1 MSPAT
6 IQDVARLANVS
17 VATVSRVLNNSSA
30 VRPSTREHVL
40 KAIEELDYTP
50 NLSARRLKTGRTLS
64 IGVFLPFLT
73 LPSYSERLR
82 GVQKA
87 LADTIYDLVL
97 VSAET
102 PDHIDVCVANLLH
115 SSRVDGAIVVSINL
129 TPKHVEQFQQTG
141 TSVVLVDSY
150 YPPLNRVYVDD
161 TAGGQQATQHLI
173 SLGHRKIGFLSD
185 YLDNPFN
192 FVGMRHRYEGYR
204 HALKEAGLPF
214 HQAYCQHGQLGG
226 REAFQKAK
234 NLLTLADRPT
244 AIFAASDTH
253 AVGVLKAA
261 HELGI
266 RVPEE
271 LSVVGYDDI
280 RDAEYLNLTTI
291 KQYLFKMGLE
301 ATQLLLSSLEDPSA
315 PTREIRLQTEL
326 VVRGTTGPSPEGEI
340 I

>member
-1 MSPAT
+1 MSAAT

-17 VATVSRVLNNSSA
+17 VATVSRVLNKSTA
-30 VRPSTREHVL
+30 VKPATRDRVL
-40 KAIEELDYTP
+40 VAIKELDYTP

-102 PDHIDVCVANLLH
+102 ADHINACVTNLLH

-141 TSVVLVDSY
+141 TSVVLVDSH
-150 YPPLNRVYVDD
+150 YPPLNRVFVDD
-161 TAGGQQATQHLI
+161 AAGGYQATQHLI
-173 SLGHRKIGFLSD
+173 GLGHSKIGFLSD
-185 YLDNPFN
+185 YLDNPFG
-192 FVGMRHRYEGYR
+192 FVGMRHRFDGYC
-204 HALKEAGLPF
+204 HALTEAGISSR
-214 HQAYCQHGQLGG
+214 QEYCQHGQLGG

-234 NLLTLADRPT
+234 NLLTLPDRPT

-291 KQYLFKMGLE
+291 KQYLFKMGME

-315 PTREIRLQTEL
+315 PTCEIRLQTEL
-326 VVRGTTGPSPEGEI
+326 VLRGTTGPNPEGAVV
-340 I
+340 